1 MHILIAPDSF
11 KGSASAEKVGKIIS
25 EAIITEIPSSTV
37 DVVPM
42 ADGGEGTID
51 VLLHASEGKRV
62 NVYVKNAIGEEVETI
77 YGVLHDNETVVI
89 EVALIA
95 GFNSISQ
102 QYRDPFSLTTYG
114 VGECIIHALDHGYRK
129 FIFCLGGSATNDGGM
144 GMLQALGVIFSNKD
158 GKKLSPLPALMDTID
173 SVDYSQIDQRLC
185 ESSISIASDVV
196 NPLYG
201 RNGATYIFGPQ
212 KGVLENELEML
223 DQKLKHYSRCIE
235 DYLKNEFHLIP
246 GAGAAGGLGFAL
258 LTIGAKMES
267 GAELIANRLGIDE
280 KLATSDWVITGEGRT
295 DEQTLQGKLPFII
308 ASMARE
314 RQVPNLLISGSL
326 EGDLDSLYDVFDSIH
341 SIANGPLSL
350 EESIQ
355 HTEALLYHRMR
366 NIARLLKHAVVE

>member
-1 MHILIAPDSF
+1 MHILIAPDSFKGSASAEKVGKIISVMIASLIIFPTFSPDSF

-173 SVDYSQIDQRLC
+173 SVEDRKSTRLN
-185 ESSISIASDVV
+185 SSHVAISYA
-196 NPLYG
+196 
-201 RNGATYIFGPQ
+201 
-212 KGVLENELEML
+212 
-223 DQKLKHYSRCIE
+223 
-235 DYLKNEFHLIP
+235 
-246 GAGAAGGLGFAL
+246 
-258 LTIGAKMES
+258 
-267 GAELIANRLGIDE
+267 
-280 KLATSDWVITGEGRT
+280 
-295 DEQTLQGKLPFII
+295 
-308 ASMARE
+308 
-314 RQVPNLLISGSL
+314 
-326 EGDLDSLYDVFDSIH
+326 VFC
-341 SIANGPLSL
+341 L
-350 EESIQ
+350 
-355 HTEALLYHRMR
+355 R
-366 NIARLLKHAVVE
+366 K